1 MEQNLS
7 KLINS
12 APVTEIVHIQI
23 ETDFETCIKNMMK
36 CVKSLCDTQQARDEN
51 RDQSLALTEKRS
63 MLNPKDDDYM
73 QKLTDLNKEQQ
84 DLAQNRSQLDRV
96 ME

>member
-1 MEQNLS
+1 MSKDELRDTFQSLMVQFCIAFVTDEVSFFTEYAAKSLLSNYVEQNLS

-36 CVKSLCDTQQARDEN
+36 CVKSLCDT
-51 RDQSLALTEKRS
+51 
-63 MLNPKDDDYM
+63 
-73 QKLTDLNKEQQ
+73 
-84 DLAQNRSQLDRV
+84 
-96 ME
+96 